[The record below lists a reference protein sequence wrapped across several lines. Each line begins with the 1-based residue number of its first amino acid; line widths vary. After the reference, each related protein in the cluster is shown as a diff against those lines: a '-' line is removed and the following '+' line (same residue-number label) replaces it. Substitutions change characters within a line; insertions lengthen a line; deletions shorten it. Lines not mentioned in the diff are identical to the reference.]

1 MDRRRSPRVRVQLP
15 VQVWG
20 LDAFGLPF
28 LDTAM
33 VTDMSSGGVVLRGV
47 RRRIRVGEIL
57 DVRMDRERVQFRVIW
72 TGNQP
77 ECGTGE
83 MGLQKMTAQGFL
95 PDSVLAHCSLT
106 AAAC

>member
-1 MDRRRSPRVRVQLP
+1 MDRRRNPRVEVQLP

-20 LDAFGLPF
+20 LDAYGMPF
-28 LDTAM
+28 MDSAM
-33 VTDMSSGGVVLRGV
+33 VTDMSAGGLVLRGV

-57 DVRMDRERVQFRVIW
+57 DVRLDRERAQFQVIW
-72 TGNQP
+72 TRNQ
-77 ECGTGE
+77 GAYGAGE
-83 MGLQKMTAQGFL
+83 VGLQKITAQAFL

>member
-28 LDTAM
+28 LDSAV
-33 VTDMSSGGVVLRGV
+33 VTDMSSGGLVLRGV

-72 TGNQP
+72 AGSQD
-77 ECGTGE
+77 GWGAGE
-83 MGLQKMTAQGFL
+83 MGLQKIAAQGFL